1 MMRFDRFT
9 ERAQEAAQRA
19 AEIIQR
25 YGHNQIDTEHI
36 LLALIE
42 QPGGVIPQILEKLSV
57 SAEAL
62 TERLDAT
69 LRASPKAN
77 IFGGGAGQIFIT
89 PRIQPA
95 NPAFVIMPPLLDG
108 GGIDSGRQ
116 TIDRMERSMV
126 NGLWSF
132 IIVPNGGTT
141 L

>member
-1 MMRFDRFT
+1 MVYT
-9 ERAQEAAQRA
+9 A
-19 AEIIQR
+19 
-25 YGHNQIDTEHI
+25 I
-36 LLALIE
+36 LLNKHLLYYLSHYRSPMIKRQWIFLIKSNT
-42 QPGGVIPQILEKLSV
+42 PL
-57 SAEAL
+57 
-62 TERLDAT
+62 
-69 LRASPKAN
+69 
-77 IFGGGAGQIFIT
+77 T

-108 GGIDSGRQ
+108 GGKDSGRQ